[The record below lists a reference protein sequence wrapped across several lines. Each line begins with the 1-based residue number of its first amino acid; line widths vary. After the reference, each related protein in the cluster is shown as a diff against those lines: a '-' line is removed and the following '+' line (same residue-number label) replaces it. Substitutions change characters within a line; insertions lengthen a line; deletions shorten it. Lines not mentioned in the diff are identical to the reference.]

1 MDRLSQE
8 EIAEF
13 REIFN
18 LVDKDGGGTITKME
32 LADLMETLGI
42 EATSEEIDFMISEID
57 QDGDGDIDF
66 EEFVEVM
73 SRKVNAT
80 YTADQVKT
88 AFKVFE
94 SQNNPG
100 YVKPDALV
108 KALCTYGKDK
118 LTVDQAQDL
127 VSQLEVDSNGLIN
140 FNDYINM
147 MMSS

>member
-1 MDRLSQE
+1 
-8 EIAEF
+8 
-13 REIFN
+13 
-18 LVDKDGGGTITKME
+18 
-32 LADLMETLGI
+32 METLGI

-118 LTVDQAQDL
+118 LTVGMCLFIMRYFFNLSLSLFPYFTTKNKIDQAQDL